1 MNLKNMKGKWQGW
14 RDSNPQ
20 PSVLETAVLPIRTTP
35 LWCLTHK
42 FYLHY
47 PWEFSVISMES
58 AVSQGREAYYT
69 QDNKRHKVFVNHV
82 GGNSLS
88 ASCSATYCAVK
99 LVISVKNYSTPI
111 KPPV

>member
-1 MNLKNMKGKWQGW
+1 
-14 RDSNPQ
+14 
-20 PSVLETAVLPIRTTP
+20 LETAVLPIRTTP

-58 AVSQGREAYYT
+58 AVSQGRDAYYT

-82 GGNSLS
+82 SGNTPVQVVLQLTVPFNSLS
-88 ASCSATYCAVK
+88 Q
-99 LVISVKNYSTPI
+99 
-111 KPPV
+111 